1 MPEHTTK
8 HVKVIADKSL
18 PTSRLFRMTWATRC
32 SACKNCDE
40 QHEKRHREIAEMVHV
55 IKKTR
60 AEGETVPVE
69 MLMSPTTP
77 KTPTCR
83 TPLTAKALKTIDSP
97 MTPVNGIQKTTK
109 KERKA
114 AKKVAKAMDRD
125 KFVTT
130 ADILLVAR
138 VLHPEPEKD
147 ADNADADIEAMAE
160 DEEIKRNLRF
170 NYSTCNTKSI
180 RQSYIDKERSGQ
192 QQHQVQDADIN
203 AMLEQFEIDV
213 DAVGKEGELVKEL
226 TKAIKSDLLHF
237 HEEVE
242 STARN
247 KAGFWRWA
255 NKKHYRALMDRG
267 KDWDD
272 KHKPMESG
280 ETNIV
285 EERRDSA
292 TASDP
297 EGEDQ
302 ASPTSSRR
310 GSIGVPSLT
319 HSSGT
324 NSDSTVLTV
333 PSSSKPTSSAKKTPV
348 LSLTIP
354 STPVKVTKSAPVGDP
369 GWTKVGKK
377 VLSAPPKGKVT
388 LAGNGGLKHLHLKPK
403 GKFGALSWAD
413 TARSD

>member
-1 MPEHTTK
+1 
-8 HVKVIADKSL
+8 
-18 PTSRLFRMTWATRC
+18 MTWATRC

-40 QHEKRHREIAEMVHV
+40 QHEKRHRDIAETLHA
-55 IKKTR
+55 IKKIKAGDETMS
-60 AEGETVPVE
+60 AEL
-69 MLMSPTTP
+69 LMSPTTP

-97 MTPVNGIQKTTK
+97 RTPINGIQKMTK
-109 KERKA
+109 KQRKA

-130 ADILLVAR
+130 ADILLVAKI
-138 VLHPEPEKD
+138 LHPEPEKD

-160 DEEIKRNLRF
+160 LKRNLQF

-180 RQSYIDKERSGQ
+180 RQSYIDKERGGQ
-192 QQHQVQDADIN
+192 QHHIQEADIN
-203 AMLEQFEIDV
+203 AMLEQFEVDV
-213 DAVGKEGELVKEL
+213 VAAGKEGELVKEL

-272 KHKPMESG
+272 KHKPMENG
-280 ETNIV
+280 EANVV

-292 TASDP
+292 LASDP
-297 EGEDQ
+297 EGEDE

-310 GSIGVPSLT
+310 GSVGVPSLT
-319 HSSGT
+319 HSAGT

-333 PSSSKPTSSAKKTPV
+333 PSSSKAPPSTDKAPV
-348 LSLTIP
+348 LSLSIP
-354 STPVKVTKSAPVGDP
+354 STPVIATKSAPVGDP
-369 GWTKVGKK
+369 GWIQVGKK
-377 VLSAPPKGKVT
+377 VLSAPPRGKIT

-413 TARSD
+413 TAKSD